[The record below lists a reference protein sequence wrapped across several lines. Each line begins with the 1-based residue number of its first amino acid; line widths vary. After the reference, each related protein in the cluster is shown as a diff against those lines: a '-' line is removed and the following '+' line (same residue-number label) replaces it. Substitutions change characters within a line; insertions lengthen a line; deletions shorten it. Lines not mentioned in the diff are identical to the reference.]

1 MIRTFGLVASR
12 WGAKT
17 LFHRAPAH
25 LRASCLIPSQWERAS
40 LKNSPRYLA
49 SLSQNLV
56 RPPVQS
62 EDSTIFALST
72 APGKSAIAIIRISG
86 PHCKQIYQS
95 LCPGRPFPKPRY
107 ATLRSLHEPGRP
119 PSESTALDSGA
130 LVLYFPAP
138 QTVTGEDLL
147 ELHVHGGPAI
157 VKAVLGAIPKCV
169 EQSGSGQRT
178 ELSSLPSISPIRY
191 AEAGEFTRRA
201 FLNNRLDIP
210 QIEALGETLDAE
222 TEQQRQLAVQGTVSS
237 LSSRYEAWRQQLLE
251 ARGELEALID
261 FSEDQHFDES
271 IGDFVVSIGTQIR
284 RLLQQINLH
293 VENAAKGELMRN
305 GIKIALLGAPN
316 AGKSSL
322 LNQIVGRE
330 AAIVSNEQ
338 GTQGISL
345 IFGDMAGLRSA
356 SGGAGRIVGAIETE
370 GIRRAKARA
379 LESDVVIVVL
389 SLEDAPDGH
398 TASIFLEPEVIEA
411 TQTCLDQ
418 GKNMLVVVNKID
430 KAATSSDVREQC
442 IQAVREK
449 LPDIQRSDI
458 LFISCEEA
466 QTRMME
472 ESDPGNIQT
481 FLGALQ
487 QLFKRM
493 AAPSR
498 LPTDYDAHI
507 GNSYYTESLGVTYR
521 QKANLELCAES
532 LRLFLDQIPQ
542 AAGGIHDA
550 SIENGDVDIVMAAEN
565 LRQAADCLSKITGR
579 GDSGDV
585 EEVLG
590 VVFEKFC
597 VGK

>member
-1 MIRTFGLVASR
+1 M
-12 WGAKT
+12 
-17 LFHRAPAH
+17 
-25 LRASCLIPSQWERAS
+25 
-40 LKNSPRYLA
+40 
-49 SLSQNLV
+49 
-56 RPPVQS
+56 
-62 EDSTIFALST
+62 
-72 APGKSAIAIIRISG
+72 
-86 PHCKQIYQS
+86 
-95 LCPGRPFPKPRY
+95 
-107 ATLRSLHEPGRP
+107 
-119 PSESTALDSGA
+119 
-130 LVLYFPAP
+130 
-138 QTVTGEDLL
+138 

-169 EQSGSGQRT
+169 DQSGSVQRT
-178 ELSSLPSISPIRY
+178 ELSSLPSMSPIRY

-271 IGDFVVSIGTQIR
+271 IGDFMVSIGTQVR

-338 GTQGISL
+338 GTTRDIVDVSVDIGGWL
-345 IFGDMAGLRSA
+345 CRFGDMAGLRSA

-466 QTRMME
+466 QTRMMDK
-472 ESDPGNIQT
+472 SDPGNIQT

-550 SIENGDVDIVMAAEN
+550 SIEDGDVDIVMAAEN

-590 VVFEKFC
+590 VVFEK
-597 VGK
+597 